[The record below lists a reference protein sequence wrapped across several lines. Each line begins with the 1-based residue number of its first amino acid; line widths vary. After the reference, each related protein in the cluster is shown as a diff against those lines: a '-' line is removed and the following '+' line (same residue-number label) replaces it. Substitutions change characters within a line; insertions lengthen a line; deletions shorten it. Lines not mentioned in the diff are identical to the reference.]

1 MILFQW
7 KINSIDDVTMGMAM
21 AMTMDKIVG
30 AEHCRESKRIDLER
44 KSQIEILGAQR
55 IPKKGAQF
63 LIIWD
68 LCSVIC
74 LHVWP
79 T

>member
-1 MILFQW
+1 
-7 KINSIDDVTMGMAM
+7 MGMAM

-63 LIIWD
+63 LII
-68 LCSVIC
+68 
-74 LHVWP
+74 
-79 T
+79 